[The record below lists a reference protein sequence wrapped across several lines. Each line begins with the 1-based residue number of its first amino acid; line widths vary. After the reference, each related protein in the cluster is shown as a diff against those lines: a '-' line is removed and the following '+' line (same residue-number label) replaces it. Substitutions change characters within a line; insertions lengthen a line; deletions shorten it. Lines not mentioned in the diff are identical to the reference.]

1 MRPSRRSTRPSSSA
15 TAARSRPGWLRRTAA
30 WSAGS
35 RRLPTPSAVAEE
47 LYLSLYTRR
56 PTDEERA
63 EVARYLAD
71 RGKERV
77 PALQE
82 LAWALLASTEFRF
95 NH

>member
-1 MRPSRRSTRPSSSA
+1 MRPSRRSTRPCSSA
-15 TAARSRPGWLRRTAA
+15 TAARSRSWLAPSGGNLVGRLAA
-30 WSAGS
+30 LSDSSAI
-35 RRLPTPSAVAEE
+35 AEE
-47 LYLSLYTRR
+47 LYLSLYSRR
-56 PTDEERA
+56 PAEEERA
-63 EVARYLAD
+63 EVARYLAE

>member
-1 MRPSRRSTRPSSSA
+1 M
-15 TAARSRPGWLRRTAA
+15 
-30 WSAGS
+30 AGS
-35 RRLPTPSAVAEE
+35 VGRQPGRPARGIADASAIADE

-56 PTDEERA
+56 PTEEERA